1 SKKYHIFIVVI
12 MVVAYG
18 LSFVGFAGLINF
30 LYPIMGIVGLV
41 VVIGVLIKYYSR
53 KRQNKKFIA

>member
-1 SKKYHIFIVVI
+1 

-53 KRQNKKFIA
+53 KRQNKSS

>member
-1 SKKYHIFIVVI
+1 
-12 MVVAYG
+12 MVLVAYG
-18 LSFVGFAGLINF
+18 LSFVGFAGLINY
-30 LYPIMGIVGLV
+30 LYPIMGYVGLI